1 MSFLDFSP
9 PSYRAAS
16 SDLTISISPLGLV
29 ELADEEF
36 EVHGPRLNRYSLNWA
51 MYLGH
56 HWGYRREQGEMQIA
70 VNYYRAFNDYLS
82 RFTFGRGVHFRSP
95 KATEAI
101 VPDRLERVWT
111 VDNDKMRVLLEMGQ
125 QGGITGDCFVK
136 VAYEEPWTDSAGLLH
151 PGRVRILPMNSS
163 FCFPEF
169 HPHDRTRLLRFKQKY
184 RFWGTSLEGTRQ
196 VFTYTEILT
205 DDMIEE
211 YVNDELIDSRPNPL
225 GIVPVV
231 HIPNVP
237 VSGSP
242 WGLSDAHDIITI
254 NRAYNEI
261 STDVADII
269 NYHASPVTVIVGAK
283 ASNLEKG
290 AKKVWGGLPKDAQ
303 VFNLEG
309 GAQGIDGALKYL
321 ELLKRSMHELM
332 NIPETALGQVQPI
345 SNTSGV
351 ALSIQYQPLM
361 NRYSQKVAQYG
372 KGLEK
377 INELVMKT
385 LAVKEPQTFMYN
397 PDEDGPI
404 KEGQYPQLDPNDPVT
419 YINYAQFPQPL
430 PLDKLIVLNE
440 IQTKLGM
447 GLESKEGALRQ
458 LGEEFPEEK
467 LLEIRQELMADA
479 SADGALQ
486 LIKVQI
492 QKQIMDMTGMMP
504 GPDGSSAIPMQPT
517 QLGDGDVMGDGMQGP
532 QDDQNPLNPES
543 QETKSIEVQAE
554 AEIRNKLVTDA
565 YGTKIP
571 QRRTV
576 DRD

>member
-56 HWGYRREQGEMQIA
+56 HWGYRRESGEMQIA
-70 VNYYRAFNDYLS
+70 VNYYRAFNDFLS
-82 RFTFGRGVHFRSP
+82 RFVFGKGVHFRSP

-101 VPDRLERVWT
+101 IPDRLERIWE

-136 VAYEEPWTDSAGLLH
+136 IAYEEPWVDSAGGQH
-151 PGRVRILPMNSS
+151 PGKVRILPLNSS
-163 FCFPEF
+163 FAFPEF

-205 DDMIEE
+205 DDTIEE
-211 YVNDELIDSRPNPL
+211 YINDELIDSRPNPL
-225 GIVPVV
+225 GLVPIV
-231 HIPNVP
+231 HIPNIP

-242 WGLSDAHDIITI
+242 WGLPDAHDIITI

-261 STDVADII
+261 STDIADII

-321 ELLKRSMHELM
+321 ELLKRSMHEIM

-361 NRYSQKVAQYG
+361 NRYSQKIAQYG
-372 KGLEK
+372 IGIEK
-377 INELVMKT
+377 INELALRT
-385 LAVKEPQTFMYN
+385 LALKEPMQFMYN
-397 PDEDGPI
+397 PEEDGPI
-404 KEGQYPQLDPNDPVT
+404 KEGQLTQLDFADPIT
-419 YINYAQFPQPL
+419 YKNYVQFPQPL

-440 IQTKLGM
+440 IQTKIGM
-447 GLESKEGALRQ
+447 GLESKEGALRT

-467 LLEIRQELMADA
+467 LQEIRQELIADA

-486 LIKVQI
+486 LVKIQI
-492 QKQIMDMTGMMP
+492 QKAIMDMTGMMP
-504 GPDGSSAIPMQPT
+504 GPDGNSAIPMQPT
-517 QLGDGDVMGDGMQGP
+517 ELGDGDIMGDGIEGP
-532 QDDQNPLNPES
+532 QTDESVNDPMQQQMAGIEKS
-543 QETKSIEVQAE
+543 QEA
-554 AEIRNKLVTDA
+554 AIREKLVTEA

-576 DRD
+576 DK

>member
-1 MSFLDFSP
+1 
-9 PSYRAAS
+9 
-16 SDLTISISPLGLV
+16 V

-56 HWGYRREQGEMQIA
+56 HWGYRRESGEMQIA
-70 VNYYRAFNDYLS
+70 VNYYRAFNDFLS
-82 RFTFGRGVHFRSP
+82 RFVFGKGVHFRSP

-101 VPDRLERVWT
+101 IPDRLERIWE
-111 VDNDKMRVLLEMGQ
+111 VDNEKMRVLLEMGQ

-136 VAYEEPWTDSAGLLH
+136 IAYEEPWVDSAGGNH
-151 PGRVRILPMNSS
+151 PGRVRILPLNSS
-163 FCFPEF
+163 FAFPEF

-205 DDMIEE
+205 DDTIEE
-211 YVNDELIDSRPNPL
+211 YINDELIDSRPNPL
-225 GIVPVV
+225 GLVPVV

-242 WGLSDAHDIITI
+242 WGLPDAHDIITI

-372 KGLEK
+372 IGIER
-377 INELVMKT
+377 INELALRT
-385 LAVKEPQTFMYN
+385 LALKEPLQFMYN

-404 KEGQYPQLDPNDPVT
+404 KEGQLTQLDFADPITFQNSV
-419 YINYAQFPQPL
+419 QFPQPL
-430 PLDKLIVLNE
+430 PLDKLIILNE
-440 IQTKLGM
+440 IQTKIGM
-447 GLESKEGALRQ
+447 GLESKEGALRT

-467 LLEIRQELMADA
+467 LQEIRQELISDA
-479 SADGALQ
+479 GADGALQ
-486 LIKVQI
+486 LVKIQI
-492 QKQIMDMTGMMP
+492 QKAIMDMTGMMP
-504 GPDGSSAIPMQPT
+504 GPDGNSAIPMQPT
-517 QLGDGDVMGDGMQGP
+517 ELGDGDIMGDGISGPETDESVNDPMQQQMMGI
-532 QDDQNPLNPES
+532 EKS
-543 QETKSIEVQAE
+543 QEA
-554 AEIRNKLVTDA
+554 AIRERLVTEA

-571 QRRTV
+571 QRRAV
-576 DRD
+576 DKN

>member
-82 RFTFGRGVHFRSP
+82 RFTFGNGVHFRSP

-101 VPDRLERVWT
+101 VPDRLERIWE

-125 QGGITGDCFVK
+125 QGGITGDVFVK
-136 VAYEEPWTDSAGLLH
+136 VAYEEPWTDSAGHFH
-151 PGRVRILPMNSS
+151 PGRVRLLPMNSS

-205 DDMIEE
+205 DDVIEE

-225 GIVPVV
+225 GLIPVV

-321 ELLKRSMHELM
+321 ELLKRSMHEVM
-332 NIPETALGQVQPI
+332 NIPETALGQVQAI

-372 KGLEK
+372 KGLER
-377 INELVMKT
+377 INELALRT
-385 LAVKEPQTFMYN
+385 LFLKEPNTMIYDPTQ
-397 PDEDGPI
+397 DGPI
-404 KEGQYPQLDPNDPVT
+404 KEGQVTQLDPNDPLS
-419 YINYAQFPQPL
+419 YMNYVQFPPPL

-447 GLESKEGALRQ
+447 GLESKEGALRA

-467 LLEIRQELMADA
+467 LQEIRTELLADA
-479 SADGALQ
+479 EADGALQ
-486 LIKVQI
+486 LVKIQI
-492 QKQIMDMTGMMP
+492 QKAIMDMTGMMP
-504 GPDGSSAIPMQPT
+504 GPDGNSAIPMQPT
-517 QLGDGDVMGDGMQGP
+517 QLGDGDIMGDGVEGAP
-532 QDDQNPLNPES
+532 NEENLEDPEK
-543 QETKSIEVQAE
+543 QAMAAMENDAE
-554 AEIRNKLVTDA
+554 AQVRNKLVTDA

-571 QRRTV
+571 QRRTA
-576 DRD
+576 DKE

>member
-56 HWGYRREQGEMQIA
+56 HWGYRRESGEMQIA
-70 VNYYRAFNDYLS
+70 VNYYRAFNDFLS
-82 RFTFGRGVHFRSP
+82 RFVFGKGVHFRSP

-101 VPDRLERVWT
+101 IPDRLERIWE

-125 QGGITGDCFVK
+125 QGGITGDVFVK
-136 VAYEEPWTDSAGLLH
+136 IAYEEPWVDSAGGQH
-151 PGRVRILPMNSS
+151 PGKVRILPLNSS
-163 FCFPEF
+163 FAFPEF

-205 DDMIEE
+205 DDTIEE
-211 YVNDELIDSRPNPL
+211 YINDELIDSRPNPL
-225 GIVPVV
+225 GLVPVV
-231 HIPNVP
+231 HIPNIP

-242 WGLSDAHDIITI
+242 WGLPDAHDIITI

-261 STDVADII
+261 STDIADII

-372 KGLEK
+372 IGIEK
-377 INELVMKT
+377 INELALRT
-385 LAVKEPQTFMYN
+385 LALKEPMQFMYN

-404 KEGQYPQLDPNDPVT
+404 KEGQLTQLDFADPIT
-419 YINYAQFPQPL
+419 YKNYVQFPQPL
-430 PLDKLIVLNE
+430 PLDKLIILNE
-440 IQTKLGM
+440 IQTKIGM
-447 GLESKEGALRQ
+447 GLESKEGALRT

-467 LLEIRQELMADA
+467 LQEIRQELIADA

-486 LIKVQI
+486 LVKIQI

-504 GPDGSSAIPMQPT
+504 GPDGNSAIPMQPT
-517 QLGDGDVMGDGMQGP
+517 ELGDGDIMGDGVEGP
-532 QDDQNPLNPES
+532 QTNDNVNSPATQQSMSME
-543 QETKSIEVQAE
+543 QQAE
-554 AEIRNKLVTDA
+554 AAIREKLVTEA
-565 YGTKIP
+565 YGTKMP

-576 DRD
+576 DK

>member
-1 MSFLDFSP
+1 MSYLDFSP

-56 HWGYRREQGEMQIA
+56 HWGYRRESGEMQIA
-70 VNYYRAFNDYLS
+70 VNYYRAFNDFLS
-82 RFTFGRGVHFRSP
+82 RFVFGKGVHFRSP

-101 VPDRLERVWT
+101 IPDRLERIWE
-111 VDNDKMRVLLEMGQ
+111 VDNEKMRVLLEMGQ

-136 VAYEEPWTDSAGLLH
+136 IAYEEPWVDSAGGNH
-151 PGRVRILPMNSS
+151 PGRVRILPLNSS
-163 FCFPEF
+163 FAFPEF

-205 DDMIEE
+205 DDTIEE
-211 YVNDELIDSRPNPL
+211 YINDELIDSRPNPL
-225 GIVPVV
+225 GLVPVV

-242 WGLSDAHDIITI
+242 WGLPDAHDIITI

-372 KGLEK
+372 IGIER
-377 INELVMKT
+377 INELALRT
-385 LAVKEPQTFMYN
+385 LALKEPLQFMYN

-404 KEGQYPQLDPNDPVT
+404 KEGQLTQLDFADPITFQNSV
-419 YINYAQFPQPL
+419 QFPQPL
-430 PLDKLIVLNE
+430 PLDKLIILNE
-440 IQTKLGM
+440 IQTKIGM
-447 GLESKEGALRQ
+447 GLESKEGALRT

-467 LLEIRQELMADA
+467 LQEIRQELISDA
-479 SADGALQ
+479 GADGALQ
-486 LIKVQI
+486 LVKIQI
-492 QKQIMDMTGMMP
+492 QKAIMDMTGMMP
-504 GPDGSSAIPMQPT
+504 GPDGNSAIPMQPT
-517 QLGDGDVMGDGMQGP
+517 ELGDGDIMGDGISGP
-532 QDDQNPLNPES
+532 ETDESVNDPTQQQMMGIEKS
-543 QETKSIEVQAE
+543 QEA
-554 AEIRNKLVTDA
+554 AIRERLVTEA

-571 QRRTV
+571 QRRAV
-576 DRD
+576 DK

>member
-101 VPDRLERVWT
+101 VPDRLERVWE

-136 VAYEEPWTDSAGLLH
+136 VAYEEPWTDSAGLVH

-169 HPHDRTRLLRFKQKY
+169 HPHDRNRLLRFKQKY

-225 GIVPVV
+225 GVIPVV

-517 QLGDGDVMGDGMQGP
+517 QLGDGDVMGDGIQGP
-532 QDDQNPLNPES
+532 QDDQNPLNSAS
-543 QETKSIEVQAE
+543 QETESIEIQAE

>member
-56 HWGYRREQGEMQIA
+56 HWGYRRESGEMQLT
-70 VNYYRAFNDYLS
+70 VNYYRAFNDFLA
-82 RFTFGRGVHFRSP
+82 RFVFGKGVHFRSP

-101 VPDRLERVWT
+101 VPDRLERIWET
-111 VDNDKMRVLLEMGQ
+111 DNDKMRVLLEMAQ
-125 QGGITGDCFVK
+125 QGGITGDVFVK
-136 VAYEEPWTDSAGLLH
+136 VAYEEPWVDSAGVGH

-205 DDMIEE
+205 DDTIEE
-211 YVNDELIDSRPNPL
+211 YINDELIDSRPNPL

-242 WGLSDAHDIITI
+242 WGLADAHDIITL
-254 NRAYNEI
+254 NRSYNEI

-321 ELLKRSMHELM
+321 ELLKRSMHEIM

-361 NRYSQKVAQYG
+361 NRWSQKVAQYG
-372 KGLEK
+372 KGIEK
-377 INELVMKT
+377 INELALRT
-385 LAVKEPQTFMYN
+385 LSIKEPALFLYDPTK
-397 PDEDGPI
+397 DGPI
-404 KEGQYPQLDPNDPVT
+404 KEGQLDRLDPNDPIT
-419 YINYAQFPQPL
+419 YQNYVQFPQPL

-467 LLEIRQELMADA
+467 LNEIREELIADA
-479 SADGALQ
+479 QADGALQ
-486 LIKVQI
+486 LVKIQVQ
-492 QKQIMDMTGMMP
+492 KAIMDMTGMMP
-504 GPDGSSAIPMQPT
+504 GPDGNSAIPMQPQ
-517 QLGDGDVMGDGMQGP
+517 QLGDGDVLGDGIEGAP
-532 QDDQNPLNPES
+532 SEENAKNPENLATE
-543 QETKSIEVQAE
+543 QANMEAE
-554 AEIRNKLVTDA
+554 AAIRNKLVTDA

-571 QRRTV
+571 QRRAV

>member
-1 MSFLDFSP
+1 MSYLDFSP

-56 HWGYRREQGEMQIA
+56 HWGYRRESGEMQIA
-70 VNYYRAFNDYLS
+70 VNYYRAFNDFLS
-82 RFTFGRGVHFRSP
+82 RFVFGKGVHFRSP

-101 VPDRLERVWT
+101 IPDRLERIWE
-111 VDNDKMRVLLEMGQ
+111 VDNEKMRVLLEMGQ

-136 VAYEEPWTDSAGLLH
+136 IAYEEPWVDSAGGNH
-151 PGRVRILPMNSS
+151 PGRVRILPLNSS
-163 FCFPEF
+163 FAFPEF

-205 DDMIEE
+205 DDTIEE
-211 YVNDELIDSRPNPL
+211 YINDELIDSRPNPL
-225 GIVPVV
+225 GLVPVV

-242 WGLSDAHDIITI
+242 WGLPDAHDIITI

-372 KGLEK
+372 IGIER
-377 INELVMKT
+377 INELALRT
-385 LAVKEPQTFMYN
+385 LALKEPLQFMYN

-404 KEGQYPQLDPNDPVT
+404 KEGQLTQLDFSDPITFQNSV
-419 YINYAQFPQPL
+419 QFPQPL
-430 PLDKLIVLNE
+430 PLDKLIILNE
-440 IQTKLGM
+440 IQTKIGM
-447 GLESKEGALRQ
+447 GLESKEGALRT

-467 LLEIRQELMADA
+467 LQEIRQELISDA
-479 SADGALQ
+479 GADGALQ
-486 LIKVQI
+486 LVKIQI
-492 QKQIMDMTGMMP
+492 QKAIMDMTGMMP
-504 GPDGSSAIPMQPT
+504 GPDGNSAIPMQPT
-517 QLGDGDVMGDGMQGP
+517 ELGDGDIMGDGISGP
-532 QDDQNPLNPES
+532 ETDESVNDPTQQQMMGIEKS
-543 QETKSIEVQAE
+543 QEA
-554 AEIRNKLVTDA
+554 AIRERLVTEA

-571 QRRTV
+571 QRRAV
-576 DRD
+576 DK

>member
-1 MSFLDFSP
+1 
-9 PSYRAAS
+9 
-16 SDLTISISPLGLV
+16 
-29 ELADEEF
+29 
-36 EVHGPRLNRYSLNWA
+36 
-51 MYLGH
+51 
-56 HWGYRREQGEMQIA
+56 MQIA
-70 VNYYRAFNDYLS
+70 VNYYRAFNDFLA
-82 RFTFGRGVHFRSP
+82 RFVFGKGVHFRSP

-101 VPDRLERVWT
+101 IPDRLERIWE
-111 VDNDKMRVLLEMGQ
+111 VDNDKMRVLLEMAQ
-125 QGGITGDCFVK
+125 QGGITGDVFVK
-136 VAYEEPWTDSAGLLH
+136 IAYEEPWQDSAGGFH
-151 PGRVRILPMNSS
+151 PGRVRLLPMNSS

-205 DDMIEE
+205 DDTIEE

-225 GIVPVV
+225 GLVPVV

-242 WGLSDAHDIITI
+242 WGLADAHDIITI

-309 GAQGIDGALKYL
+309 GAQGIEGALKYL
-321 ELLKRSMHELM
+321 ELLKRSMHEIM

-361 NRYSQKVAQYG
+361 NRWSQKVAQYG
-372 KGLEK
+372 IGLEK
-377 INELVMKT
+377 INEIALRT
-385 LAVKEPQTFMYN
+385 LALKEPQEFTYN
-397 PDEDGPI
+397 PDLDGPI
-404 KEGQYPQLDPNDPVT
+404 KEGQLTQLDFADPIT
-419 YINYAQFPQPL
+419 YKNYVQFPQPL
-430 PLDKLIVLNE
+430 PLDKLIALNE

-447 GLESKEGALRQ
+447 GLESKEGALRT

-467 LLEIRQELMADA
+467 LQEIREELKQDKL
-479 SADGALQ
+479 ADGALQ
-486 LIKVQI
+486 LLQIQI
-492 QKQIMDMTGMMP
+492 QKTIMDITGMMP
-504 GPDGSSAIPMQPT
+504 GPDGASAVPLAPQE
-517 QLGDGDVMGDGMQGP
+517 LGDGDILGDGIQGNP
-532 QDDQNPLNPES
+532 NDPASQNGQGVENG
-543 QETKSIEVQAE
+543 AE
-554 AEIRNKLVTDA
+554 QEIRNKLVTEA
-565 YGTKIP
+565 YGTKLP

-576 DRD
+576 DKD